1 MKFSV
6 YRFDPEVDKKSYMKK
21 YEVDLDDN
29 DQMLLDALMKIKQQ
43 DETLALR
50 KSCREGVCGSDGMN
64 INGKNGLACVTK
76 LKDLKEP
83 VVIRPMPGLPVVK
96 DLIVNMDQF
105 FKNYHDV
112 KPYFINNE
120 KAPKTEILQSY
131 RFLADSRDQGGEER
145 LEFLDHE
152 DRLFRC
158 HNIMNCADVCPKGL
172 SPAKAI
178 SGIKEMQFKNKKK
191 SVRKIFS
198 LKKESS

>member
-6 YRFDPEVDKKSYMKK
+6 YRFDPEVDKKPYMKK
-21 YEVDLDDN
+21 YEVDLDDG

-83 VVIRPMPGLPVVK
+83 VVIRPMPGLPVIK
-96 DLIVNMDQF
+96 DLIVDMDQF

-120 KAPKTEILQSY
+120 EAPNLLKIVKSLMDYMNVFCVVRVPPPAHLSGGDQIN
-131 RFLADSRDQGGEER
+131 LWDLLHCCNPIDS
-145 LEFLDHE
+145 
-152 DRLFRC
+152 
-158 HNIMNCADVCPKGL
+158 
-172 SPAKAI
+172 
-178 SGIKEMQFKNKKK
+178 
-191 SVRKIFS
+191 
-198 LKKESS
+198 